1 MTTPLRKPHPTLVSF
16 EFRGFEFEESSEI
29 NPPNPCSDIVV
40 RQILPHFAS
49 ETLLTVYGTN

>member
-29 NPPNPCSDIVV
+29 NPANPYSDIVV
-40 RQILPHFAS
+40 RQVLPRW
-49 ETLLTVYGTN
+49 LLRPF

>member
-40 RQILPHFAS
+40 RQVLPRW
-49 ETLLTVYGTN
+49 LLRPF